1 MRSTSP
7 PLVTVGRVKR
17 IAVNLKSLLLL
28 ISHQDEAR
36 TSVLASVSL
45 RRPSTTGRP

>member
-1 MRSTSP
+1 MRSPGP
-7 PLVTVGRVKR
+7 PLVTVGRVKC
-17 IAVNLKSLLLL
+17 IAINLKSLVLL

-36 TSVLASVSL
+36 TSVLASISL